1 MKTIILRIVSI
12 VLLVAVGYLLSIMV
26 GRASWEAVLSY
37 GLFFF
42 SIGIGNLVYWFS
54 KKGSPVRRFLQVSA
68 WFVMTYYLVCLI
80 RMNGIGLGF
89 SYCILIGYPI
99 LSAFSYLICRYYS
112 KWLSIKGIVLALFFS
127 CFIMEWLFR
136 IFYWDITV
144 TSLPSSIFLLLGLI
158 TGILLYVRRNYLTYI
173 FTGFCLVASVWMFV
187 IGSEYWL
194 NYQNYGT
201 FTGKV
206 ERTVMKDYQFLNE
219 EGDTVCLSQW
229 KGKKVLVDCW
239 SKYCGICYQ
248 KMPIVQRLHER
259 YKESDRVY
267 VTSLFVVYRNEKQEE
282 GAKIVKEEGFSFPV
296 WSIGK
301 THELL
306 TDLNIKTYPKVLI
319 FDEEGCLVFH
329 GSIEGAEKLLEKE
342 VE

>member
-68 WFVMTYYLVCLI
+68 WFVLTYYLVCLI

-136 IFYWDITV
+136 I
-144 TSLPSSIFLLLGLI
+144 LL
-158 TGILLYVRRNYLTYI
+158 
-173 FTGFCLVASVWMFV
+173 
-187 IGSEYWL
+187 
-194 NYQNYGT
+194 
-201 FTGKV
+201 
-206 ERTVMKDYQFLNE
+206 
-219 EGDTVCLSQW
+219 
-229 KGKKVLVDCW
+229 
-239 SKYCGICYQ
+239 
-248 KMPIVQRLHER
+248 
-259 YKESDRVY
+259 
-267 VTSLFVVYRNEKQEE
+267 
-282 GAKIVKEEGFSFPV
+282 
-296 WSIGK
+296 
-301 THELL
+301 
-306 TDLNIKTYPKVLI
+306 
-319 FDEEGCLVFH
+319 
-329 GSIEGAEKLLEKE
+329 
-342 VE
+342 